1 MVAASLLILAL
12 LPQADIQGTVRA
24 AATSEPVP
32 YATVRI
38 AELRRSVSTDAAGGY
53 AIRGVPDGRWRV
65 QASSVGYHPTELI
78 VRTRG
83 GTVVRMDFDLAAAPI
98 ALPDVKVV
106 ARREQ
111 PESRAEVLGG
121 PPATPLRSAE
131 LAAVPALAEADVL
144 RAVQTLPSVA
154 ASSDFSSALYVRGG
168 SPDQALVM
176 LDGMP
181 LFNPYHVGG
190 IFGALDPSA
199 VASVDVLAG
208 AVPARAGDRLGGI
221 VDIRTRDGGRD
232 RMRGNG
238 GVSLIAARA
247 SVDGPLP
254 RGRGSYIASVRR
266 SYLDAL
272 TSAAYALE
280 LTEGTLPYGFTDAH
294 LKVTHDAGG
303 NGTLAASLYLNRE
316 VIDTPERMRRE
327 TGDDYRIRWGSR
339 LASVSY
345 RRSLGTAWVGEA
357 RAGLTGFM
365 ATFDARERALVGGTP
380 PEDIPYV
387 SVLTGRTEA
396 RNLLAAAEVIRH
408 APRHQSRAGLQ
419 GDAYRL
425 AHRIVEVSPRPF
437 GDFVVPFERVDEPRT
452 LAAYVDDEWTAT
464 DALVIRTGVR
474 VLHAG
479 ELGTAWMPRAG
490 IRWAPRRGLAF
501 SAGGGRYAQVVHS
514 LRDEESAASALLAY
528 DLLAAA
534 EPGTG
539 LLTGEDVAVGTE
551 WVRGATSVRVDA
563 YAKWLHDL
571 PLPPVAANPLE
582 APFVVPHGYR
592 SGEGTMRGVEML
604 ARHVRGRAHWSLSYT
619 LAAAERRV
627 DGERYT
633 PQFNRRHT
641 LDALAQL
648 PFGARGEV
656 TARLALAS
664 GQPYTPVTGFALGY
678 RYDPVTR
685 RFTTDDARGT
695 LLVGEHNSARLPRYL
710 RLDLGARREYR
721 RRWFGA
727 PVVVVPYVHVLNALN
742 TRNVSFARPRIR
754 EDGRAVLTFL
764 PQLPFFPTIGAEWRF

>member
-1 MVAASLLILAL
+1 MAAASLLLLAL

-24 AATSEPVP
+24 AATAEPVP

-38 AELRRSVSTDAAGGY
+38 VELRRSVATDAGGSY

-83 GTVVRMDFDLAAAPI
+83 GTAVKMDFDLVAAPI
-98 ALPDVKVV
+98 PLPDVRVV
-106 ARREQ
+106 ARRERT
-111 PESRAEVLGG
+111 ESPAEVHGG
-121 PPATPLRSAE
+121 PRAVQLRAPE

-154 ASSDFSSALYVRGG
+154 AASDFSSALYVRGG
-168 SPDQALVM
+168 SPDQTLVM
-176 LDGMP
+176 LDGIP
-181 LFNPYHVGG
+181 LFNPYHAGG

-247 SVDGPLP
+247 SIDGPLP
-254 RGRGSYIASVRR
+254 SGRGSYIASVRR

-280 LTEGTLPYGFTDAH
+280 LTEGTIPYGFTDAH

-303 NGTLAASLYLNRE
+303 NGTAASLYLNRE

-327 TGDDYRIRWGSR
+327 TGDDYQIRWGSR

-345 RRSLGTAWVGEA
+345 RRTFGPAWVGEA
-357 RAGLTGFM
+357 RAAVTGFA
-365 ATFDARERALVGGTP
+365 ATFDARERVLVPKTP
-380 PEDIPYV
+380 PEEIPYV
-387 SVLTGRTEA
+387 PVLTGRTDT
-396 RNLLAAAEVIRH
+396 RNLLVAAEAIRH
-408 APRHQSRAGLQ
+408 APRRQTRAGIQ

-425 AHRIVEVSPRPF
+425 AHRIVEVNPTPF
-437 GDFVVPFERVDEPRT
+437 GDFVVPFVRTDEPRT
-452 LAAYVDDEWTAT
+452 VAAYVDDEWAAA
-464 DALVIRTGVR
+464 DALTLRTGLR

-490 IRWAPRRGLAF
+490 IRWAPTQGLAF

-534 EPGTG
+534 KPGTG
-539 LLTGEDVAVGTE
+539 LLTGEDVVMGAE
-551 WVRGATSVRVDA
+551 WTRGATRVRLDA
-563 YAKWLHDL
+563 YSKWLHGL
-571 PLPPVAANPLE
+571 PLPPFAANPLE
-582 APFVVPHGYR
+582 APFVVPDGFR
-592 SGEGTMRGVEML
+592 IGEGTMRGVEML
-604 ARHVRGRAHWSLSYT
+604 ARHVRGRASWSLSYA

-627 DGERYT
+627 GGEAYT
-633 PQFNRRHT
+633 PQFNRRHS

-664 GQPYTPVTGFALGY
+664 GQPYTPVTGFAMGY
-678 RYDPVTR
+678 RYDPVSR
-685 RFTTDDARGT
+685 RFTTDDPRGT

-710 RLDLGARREYR
+710 RIDLGGRREYH

-727 PVVVVPYVHVLNALN
+727 PMVIVPYVHVLNALN

-754 EDGRAVLTFL
+754 GDGRAVLTYL